1 MFSLLTGY
9 LIEEDAVLQQTAAMA
24 DHLIPTLASYF
35 RKNDLSDDEYAKM
48 REVMDYYW
56 IVLTASEK
64 ITW

>member
-48 REVMDYYW
+48 REVMDYY
-56 IVLTASEK
+56 
-64 ITW
+64 